1 MVAIFLPE
9 CGGGGC
15 SRVEHQ
21 RMGTS
26 SVGHGCLVPLLLGCG
41 TMVDRVVRGGDT
53 LLGCEAAR
61 SPMTLECFPVGEWF
75 EGFVGCVAGPPWS
88 FLARMR
94 GWGWCGVV
102 S

>member
-1 MVAIFLPE
+1 MVAICLPE

-41 TMVDRVVRGGDT
+41 TMVDRVDRGGDT

-61 SPMTLECFPVGEWF
+61 SSNGAVLR
-75 EGFVGCVAGPPWS
+75 EGLFLGCVAGPPWS
-88 FLARMR
+88 YLARMR

>member
-26 SVGHGCLVPLLLGCG
+26 PVMAGSSTTPSGSG
-41 TMVDRVVRGGDT
+41 TGWGGGFEVETRYWVVRLHASPGLSG
-53 LLGCEAAR
+53 LGVCGWSSLTMDRWLAVVVGVGLF
-61 SPMTLECFPVGEWF
+61 LENYIVD
-75 EGFVGCVAGPPWS
+75 AS
-88 FLARMR
+88 IL
-94 GWGWCGVV
+94 
-102 S
+102 